1 MSKDSIISN
10 LVRVATNMFTQ
21 FSTEEALISDEA
33 KVILND
39 DEGRKEL
46 YKKIIDNPKSGEVI
60 VTVNGRDI
68 KLFVEA

>member
-21 FSTEEALISDEA
+21 FSTEEPLISDEA

>member
-1 MSKDSIISN
+1 
-10 LVRVATNMFTQ
+10 MFTQ
-21 FSTEEALISDEA
+21 FSTEEPLISDEA